1 MFRDGLSVDEIRVQ
15 LTRILASAAVREPEE
30 LRVLLRFCV
39 EKALCGEEDVLSEFI
54 LGAEIFKTSTDRK
67 SAVQA
72 HAPLLRSR
80 MQQYYAT
87 EGRLDPILI
96 EMPVAGYVP
105 EFSRRTPVQAQPRPA
120 VERSHTRGWVVAV
133 ILGVALAGLT

>member
-30 LRVLLRFCV
+30 LRMLLRFCV

-54 LGAEIFKTSTDRK
+54 LGAEIFKTSTNRR
-67 SAVQA
+67 SAVQT
-72 HAPLLRSR
+72 HAPLLRTR
-80 MQQYYAT
+80 VQQYYVT

-96 EMPVAGYVP
+96 EMTVMGYVP
-105 EFSRRTPVQAQPRPA
+105 DSSRRPPVHSHQRPA

-133 ILGVALAGLT
+133 ILGVAL